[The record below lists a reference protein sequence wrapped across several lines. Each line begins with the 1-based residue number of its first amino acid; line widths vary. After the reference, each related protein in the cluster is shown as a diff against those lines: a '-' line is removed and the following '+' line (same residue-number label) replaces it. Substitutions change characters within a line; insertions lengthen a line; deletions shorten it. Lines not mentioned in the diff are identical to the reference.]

1 MRQFD
6 AKLVFTS
13 LAPLAPYLRITLL
26 VTVVSATAALL
37 LGAAVAA
44 AKHQRKQ
51 GAEGCSQRIHDNSAV
66 CTPSIVMLF
75 LVYYGIPKFSLEVLH
90 KDIDEVNRGVFVVI
104 SLSLLFSASM
114 SEAIR
119 SAFEAV
125 PKGQHEAAACAGL
138 NKLQAYRR
146 IVLPQMWYIA
156 LPNLGNTVI
165 TLLKEGANAFT
176 IGFIDLIGKANLI
189 VSNKNDLGA
198 HSREIYLSAALIYW
212 ITVFILERL
221 SAEGRAYPG
230 KRQKGT
236 AA

>member
-6 AKLVFTS
+6 SKLVFTS

-44 AKHQRKQ
+44 AKLSGNRALRAAAN
-51 GAEGCSQRIHDNSAV
+51 GYTTILR

-146 IVLPQMWYIA
+146 IILPQMWYIA

-189 VSNKNDLGA
+189 VSNNLGA

-221 SAEGRAYPG
+221 VRKGERILGKGR
-230 KRQKGT
+230 KERQHDI
-236 AA
+236 

>member
-44 AKHQRKQ
+44 AKLSGNRALRAAAN
-51 GAEGCSQRIHDNSAV
+51 GYTTILR

-146 IVLPQMWYIA
+146 IILPQMWYIA

-189 VSNKNDLGA
+189 VSNNLGA

-221 SAEGRAYPG
+221 VRKGERILGKGR
-230 KRQKGT
+230 KERQHDI
-236 AA
+236 

>member
-44 AKHQRKQ
+44 AKLSGNRALRAAAN
-51 GAEGCSQRIHDNSAV
+51 GYTTILR

-146 IVLPQMWYIA
+146 IILPQMWYIA
-156 LPNLGNTVI
+156 LPNIGNTVI

-189 VSNKNDLGA
+189 VSNNLGA

-221 SAEGRAYPG
+221 VRKGERILGKGR
-230 KRQKGT
+230 KERQHDI
-236 AA
+236 

>member
-1 MRQFD
+1 
-6 AKLVFTS
+6 
-13 LAPLAPYLRITLL
+13 
-26 VTVVSATAALL
+26 
-37 LGAAVAA
+37 
-44 AKHQRKQ
+44 
-51 GAEGCSQRIHDNSAV
+51 
-66 CTPSIVMLF
+66 
-75 LVYYGIPKFSLEVLH
+75 
-90 KDIDEVNRGVFVVI
+90 
-104 SLSLLFSASM
+104 M

-146 IVLPQMWYIA
+146 IILPQMWYIA

-189 VSNKNDLGA
+189 VSNNLGA

-221 SAEGRAYPG
+221 VRKGERILGKGR
-230 KRQKGT
+230 KERQHDI
-236 AA
+236 